1 MKRNERR
8 NESASPGH
16 QVPGGIVSQPTAR
29 GNIKVRSLDED
40 RVEVGA
46 RSLNENGGAGKGPAA
61 GKGCV
66 KVAI

>member
-1 MKRNERR
+1 M
-8 NESASPGH
+8 
-16 QVPGGIVSQPTAR
+16 SQPTAR